1 MKLIIEDDEGRKTVV
16 PLVREEITIGRQ
28 DGNTIKLT
36 ERNVSRRHARLI
48 KDNGSLVIEDLG
60 SYNGVRVNGDRITGP
75 TKIKEGDLI
84 EIGDYDLGIQGK
96 IEAIM
101 PPPGQ
106 LQPRVGPR
114 TIPPGAVM
122 GPQKAVPAAQATSS
136 NSGEFSPVAVP
147 QPLPG
152 SAATP
157 AASAGGATAIIR
169 VSDLTKGAAPVE
181 ARDLPKNEMPRL
193 VGLSGNIRGKEFYLM
208 RTEVKVGRSEDND
221 IAIDHQSMSRQH
233 ARFVL
238 EDGGWKV
245 IDNQSANGVHI
256 NGELYA
262 VSAVKPG
269 DTVELGHLKF
279 RFCAPGEK
287 FNPPA
292 EKSEAEA
299 AKPGL
304 RPTTAELIAGARTDS
319 RPAAP
324 AKKNK
329 LPLVAGGAAA
339 LIVVGLVA
347 FLLAGR
353 GKPAGEEGA
362 EGDLSAAEAVKAGDR
377 EFKKKEFLRSV
388 EYYDA
393 AAAKGENP
401 PNRKKAQEEARA
413 QELNRDLDRAV
424 AAGDFD
430 KARGLFDKCAAETTW
445 YCQKAQEK
453 GDLVKA
459 GYAKAHLAKAQ
470 AAKASGKSDACQQ
483 EVQLVT
489 VFDPANAEAQAVQC
503 APQQAQAEKAA
514 PGRREGGGLTL
525 AQRDAKA
532 SQLIQEGNTKTT
544 AKDLTGAAAKY
555 QAALDLKPSK
565 EYVGLA
571 YRGLGTAA
579 AYGGDSKAAVKWFKL
594 YLPYADDATR
604 QQVQQL
610 IARYS
615 E

>member
-16 PLVREEITIGRQ
+16 PIVREEITIGRQ

-48 KDNGSLVIEDLG
+48 KENGSLVIEDLG

-75 TKIKEGDLI
+75 TKVKEGDLI
-84 EIGDYDLGIQGK
+84 EIGDYDLGVQGK
-96 IEAIM
+96 IEAIT

-106 LQPRVGPR
+106 PQPKFGMR
-114 TIPPGAVM
+114 TIPPSGTT
-122 GPQKAVPAAQATSS
+122 GPQKAVAAVQPPPAAS
-136 NSGEFSPVAVP
+136 AVP
-147 QPLPG
+147 LPAQPPPG

-157 AASAGGATAIIR
+157 SAAAGGATAIIR
-169 VSDLTKGAAPVE
+169 VSDIMKDASQAE

-208 RTEVKVGRSEDND
+208 RTDVKVGRSEDND

-245 IDNQSANGVHI
+245 IDNKSANGVHI

-287 FNPPA
+287 FTPPA
-292 EKSEAEA
+292 EKSEADA
-299 AKPGL
+299 AKPGGL
-304 RPTTAELIAGARTDS
+304 RPTTAELIAGARPEA
-319 RPAAP
+319 RPASA
-324 AKKNK
+324 AKKSK
-329 LPLVAGGAAA
+329 LPLVAGGIGALAAA
-339 LIVVGLVA
+339 GIAA

-353 GKPAGEEGA
+353 GKPAGEESA
-362 EGDLSAAEAVKAGDR
+362 DGDLSAAEAVKAGDR
-377 EFKKKEFLRSV
+377 EFKKKEFLRAV
-388 EYYDA
+388 EFYDA

-401 PNRKKAQEEARA
+401 PNRKKAQEEARG
-413 QELNRDLDRAV
+413 QEVNRDLDRAV

-430 KARGLFDKCAAETTW
+430 KAKGLYDKCAAETTW

-470 AAKASGKSDACQQ
+470 TAKAAGKVEACQQ

-489 VFDPANAEAQAVQC
+489 TFDPGNAEAQAVQC
-503 APQQAQAEKAA
+503 APQPVQAEKAA
-514 PGRREGGGLTL
+514 PSRREGGGLTPS
-525 AQRDAKA
+525 QRDAKA
-532 SQLIQEGNTKTT
+532 YQLIQEGNAKTT
-544 AKDLTGAAAKY
+544 AKDFGGAAAKY
-555 QAALDLKPSK
+555 QAALDLKPTK
-565 EYVGLA
+565 QYVGFA

-579 AYGGDSKAAVKWFKL
+579 VFAGDTKQAVKWYKL

-610 IARYS
+610 IARYG